1 MIKKLKAMIAQL
13 LTVPYLSRMIPI
25 FHDDTFIPGFD
36 KIKNQS
42 EMTVADI
49 KKFHKEQLAMQA
61 AQIDEQRQA
70 NQHNLIIL
78 HRTLLISIGSV
89 TIATMSLLVA
99 IVAVIVSSLR

>member
-1 MIKKLKAMIAQL
+1 MRNKLRKLISTL
-13 LTVPYLSRMIPI
+13 LAVPDLSRMVPI
-25 FHDDTFIPGFD
+25 FHDDSFIPAFD

-49 KKFHKEQLAMQA
+49 KKIHKEQLAMHA

-78 HRTLLISIGSV
+78 HRTLLISIVSV
-89 TIATMSLLVA
+89 TISILSFLVA
-99 IVAVIVSSLR
+99 SLAVIISAVK